1 MNFAS
6 VLNLNY
12 YLQGVFESGQSDVRD
27 DGSAEEVDHQALD
40 PLHVRIVLE
49 DGAGEKEARFR
60 SGGDFV
66 GDKLV
71 QALELLN
78 AELNHVHDVT
88 VECSADNLTIKV
100 LYCKFQQKKDATFF
114 DGCKYFNANKDKCNK
129 KIDVEQTSKDRMVE
143 ITLKN

>member
-12 YLQGVFESGQSDVRD
+12 YLQGVFESGQSDVCD

-49 DGAGEKEARFR
+49 DGAGEKETRFR

-100 LYCKFQQKKDATFF
+100 LYCKFQQKKMQRFLMDANISMQIRINVT
-114 DGCKYFNANKDKCNK
+114 K
-129 KIDVEQTSKDRMVE
+129 KLT
-143 ITLKN
+143 